1 MDFMTVYLGLAV
13 FAVVF
18 PVACKIADYIV
29 DKFIWGV
36 TMFLSSFQS
45 FIVISHAKH
54 LLRKYGTM
62 RAASYLHKNNVCFT
76 VALHLILGN

>member
-1 MDFMTVYLGLAV
+1 MWQACWFS
-13 FAVVF
+13 F
-18 PVACKIADYIV
+18 PPLQLT
-29 DKFIWGV
+29 GV

-54 LLRKYGTM
+54 LLAKYGTM
-62 RAASYLHKNNVCFT
+62 KAAQYLHKNNVSFD